1 MKEKVYQC
9 CKKLNDTKTWKR
21 IVPFLYL
28 VLIIIFSIFAYKNHS
43 FYYPEKEYQV
53 LEEEAYRLA
62 IQNEFCLELET
73 DYKCIIDYY
82 NIDSNDVTFRLID
95 SEYKLYGSSNKYIQP
110 APISISVSVDNCKA
124 TDREIKEIKRMEKSA
139 SGHIGREILAIIVL
153 PICLI
158 GMLGSIVVLIIQ
170 LYILF
175 YESKLEKGKSNS
187 KT

>member
-95 SEYKLYGSSNKYIQP
+95 SEYKLYGTSNKYIQP

-124 TDREIKEIKRMEKSA
+124 TDREIKEIKRMEKKCKWTYRKRNISNYRSSHLFNRDVREYSSA
-139 SGHIGREILAIIVL
+139 YNTIIYPVL
-153 PICLI
+153 RI
-158 GMLGSIVVLIIQ
+158 
-170 LYILF
+170 
-175 YESKLEKGKSNS
+175 
-187 KT
+187 